1 MNLPETFRHW
11 SQHWTLQLMLLG
23 VATGLLAGAVV
34 LAFRW
39 AIIQATDLFTLGG
52 GFAALPPWGRL
63 LLPAAGGL
71 AVGLLAVF
79 LFKRDAD
86 VGVARVLERVAYGS
100 SHLGWQGAVAQ
111 FVFGV
116 IAIGTGHSVGR
127 EGPSIHMGA
136 VIGSMLGQRAGADAE
151 YLRIL
156 VATGAAGAVAG
167 ALNIPLAGVVFAIEV
182 ILGEYTLMLFAPVVV
197 SSVIGSVV
205 TDIGIG
211 QETLLVMPDLPTP
224 VHPYTMLPLDW
235 VIGLGAALVS
245 IGVIRGLEGIN
256 YLTERLPIP
265 DWALPGV
272 GGLLVGLIAM
282 DVPAVMG
289 VSYGTLSHIY
299 AGELAVGS
307 LFVLLAGKLVAT
319 VVSLGTHAR
328 GGAIGPSLFM
338 GAVAG
343 ALLAEVAREV
353 LPWEVGP
360 TSAYAVIGMGAGMAA
375 ILNAPFSAIVAVF
388 ELVEHSGVIL
398 PVMLAT
404 VTAAVTSRDWFHA
417 QSVFAWTLHLREL
430 SEPGLPE
437 TGVRCT
443 VPVNAVMREAEH
455 TLPVLARP
463 EEVREAQ
470 SESGLQVIFPVEDA
484 EGFIGVVDLGGLLR
498 AGMAE
503 ADTEGRISLY
513 PYLYPAEELRH
524 LYPGDRVVNG
534 LDLMAAYGLEAY
546 PVMSPQD
553 PDRVIGYITQPD
565 AVRACGDYVHHGQEI
580 EEGVEG

>member
-1 MNLPETFRHW
+1 MNLPETFRDW
-11 SQHWTLQLMLLG
+11 TRHWTLRLMLLG

-39 AIIQATDLFTLGG
+39 AILQVTDLVTLGG

-79 LFKRDAD
+79 VFRRDAD

-100 SHLGWQGAVAQ
+100 SHLGWRGGMAQ
-111 FVFGV
+111 FVYGV
-116 IAIGTGHSVGR
+116 LAVGSGHSVGR

-136 VIGSMLGQRAGADAE
+136 VIGSMLGQRAGADPE

-211 QETLLVMPDLPTP
+211 QDSLLVMPDLPMP
-224 VHPYTMLPLDW
+224 VHPYAMLPLDW

-245 IGVIRGLEGIN
+245 IGVMRGLEGTY
-256 YLTERLPIP
+256 YLTRRLPIP
-265 DWALPGV
+265 EWALPAV
-272 GGLLVGLIAM
+272 GGLLVGAIAM

-289 VSYGTLSHIY
+289 VSYGTLSRVY
-299 AGELAVGS
+299 AGELAVGA
-307 LFVLLAGKLVAT
+307 LALLLGTKLVAT
-319 VVSLGTHAR
+319 VISLGTNAR

-338 GAVAG
+338 GALVG
-343 ALLAEVAREV
+343 ALLSEMARLV

-360 TSAYAVIGMGAGMAA
+360 TAAYAVIGMGAGMAA

-388 ELVEHSGVIL
+388 EPVQHSGVIL

-417 QSVFAWTLHLREL
+417 QSIFAWTLHLREL

-443 VPVNAVMREAEH
+443 VPVNAIMREPDH
-455 TLPVLARP
+455 VLPARASP
-463 EEVREAQ
+463 EQLRRAQ
-470 SESGLQVIFPVEDA
+470 SDSGLQVIFPVEDE
-484 EGFIGVVDLGGLLR
+484 EGFVGVVDLGGLLR
-498 AGMAE
+498 AGLGE
-503 ADTEGRISLY
+503 PDGEGRIPLY
-513 PYLYPAEELRH
+513 PYLHQGEDMRH
-524 LYPGDRVVNG
+524 LFPGDRVVNG
-534 LDLMAAYGLEAY
+534 LDLMAAYNLEAY
-546 PVMSPQD
+546 PIMSPQD
-553 PDRVIGYITQPD
+553 PDRVIGYITQSD
-565 AVRACGDYVHHGQEI
+565 AVRACGDYVDQDRDWADGPGH
-580 EEGVEG
+580 